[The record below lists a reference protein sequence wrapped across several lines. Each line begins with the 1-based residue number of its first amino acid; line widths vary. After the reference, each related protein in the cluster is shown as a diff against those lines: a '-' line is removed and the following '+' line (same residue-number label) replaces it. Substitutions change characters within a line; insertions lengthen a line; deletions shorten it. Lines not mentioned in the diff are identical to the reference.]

1 MASLQQVMAMQ
12 HHYPSHQFGQY
23 PSMGQPFNAAAAVA
37 SANAAAAV
45 AAIPTN
51 GMQNSVMQRY
61 PLSAPNAG
69 NLFYLFDISLFK
81 TFPLA

>member
-12 HHYPSHQFGQY
+12 HHYPSHQFAQY
-23 PSMGQPFNAAAAVA
+23 PPMGPPFNASTAAAVA
-37 SANAAAAV
+37 SVSAAAV

-61 PLSAPNAG
+61 PLSAPNSG
-69 NLFYLFDISLFK
+69 KLRVLSDHL
-81 TFPLA
+81 L